1 LEDVAKGLGLLLEF
15 ENIVLILSGVLIGVL
30 VGALPGLSS
39 PMAIALLIPFTISL
53 DPVAAISMMA
63 ALYCAGT
70 FGGSITA
77 ILINAPG
84 APPAVA
90 TALDGYPMA
99 KNGEPGRAL
108 GLAAVSSVFG
118 GVFSLIIFI
127 FAAPLLA
134 QLALEFGPAE
144 YFGLAVFAL
153 SMLASMS
160 GKSSLR
166 NLISGLEGKQ
176 LSQSFS
182 GIFNK

>member
-1 LEDVAKGLGLLLEF
+1 MDAFIQGALLLSTP
-15 ENIVLILSGVLIGVL
+15 ENIGLIAAGVLIGVV

-39 PMAIALLIPFTISL
+39 PMAIALLIPFTIQL
-53 DPVAAISMMA
+53 EPVPAIAMMA

-108 GLAAVSSVFG
+108 GIATISSVT
-118 GVFSLIIFI
+118 V
-127 FAAPLLA
+127 
-134 QLALEFGPAE
+134 
-144 YFGLAVFAL
+144 AL
-153 SMLASMS
+153 SAFLSLSLPRPLWRRWHWNLARRNI
-160 GKSSLR
+160 LR
-166 NLISGLEGKQ
+166 LPYLLCRCWHQ
-176 LSQSFS
+176 
-182 GIFNK
+182 

>member
-1 LEDVAKGLGLLLEF
+1 MDAFIQGALLLSTP
-15 ENIVLILSGVLIGVL
+15 ENIGLIAAGVLIGVV

-39 PMAIALLIPFTISL
+39 PMAIALLIPFTIQL
-53 DPVAAISMMA
+53 EPVPAIAMMA

-108 GLAAVSSVFG
+108 GIATISSVTG
-118 GVFSLIIFI
+118 GII
-127 FAAPLLA
+127 
-134 QLALEFGPAE
+134 
-144 YFGLAVFAL
+144 
-153 SMLASMS
+153 S
-160 GKSSLR
+160 
-166 NLISGLEGKQ
+166 
-176 LSQSFS
+176 
-182 GIFNK
+182 